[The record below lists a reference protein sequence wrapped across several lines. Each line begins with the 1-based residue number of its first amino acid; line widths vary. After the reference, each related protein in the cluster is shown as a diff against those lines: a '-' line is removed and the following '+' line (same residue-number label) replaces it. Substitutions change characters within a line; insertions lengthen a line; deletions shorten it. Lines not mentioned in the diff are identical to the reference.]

1 MINFIKNN
9 KILSTLIIINI
20 IILIISIYASITL
33 DNNSKEQIHNNI
45 IKLVNEYS
53 NNNISTSTN
62 FIKQILKN
70 ISLTTLIWLL
80 GISVIG
86 IPINICIYSLY
97 TYIDMLE
104 IIFLFNKVK
113 EIGIIF
119 IFLFSIINI
128 INIIII
134 FITLFYSITYSFI
147 LIRYLI
153 NKANYNIKK
162 ITKKYIKVLL
172 INNLLV
178 TITSILE
185 IFIIPKIY
193 LFFK

>member
-128 INIIII
+128 INLIII